1 MHHITR
7 ILYLTLCVSGLVSGA
22 FLLLCCFGV
31 VDPALLFRR
40 EDTAVLQTSA
50 PAEVPEPEEAAPAQ
64 VLTLHAEQIDEAEH
78 LIADCDTVVLP
89 MQNED
94 GSLNYVSR
102 LPLAVESGASWGDP
116 GRNQRL
122 RALNE
127 RADVHTVAEISC
139 LRDRV
144 LVQNDPALSLRRVSG
159 SPWRDG
165 AGYGWLDPGEARV
178 ETYLIGVCR
187 ELADLGFDEIILTHC
202 AYPTEGAVECLKPL
216 GDKTGTLE
224 QLVRR
229 LQGAVADWDTTLAL
243 RACADADAPE
253 SASGQTAAL
262 LAIADAVL
270 SE

>member
-1 MHHITR
+1 MHHIAR
-7 ILYLTLCVSGLVSGA
+7 ILYLALCVSGLLSGA
-22 FLLLCCFGV
+22 FLLLCCSGI
-31 VDPALLFRR
+31 VDPALLFQR

-50 PAEVPEPEEAAPAQ
+50 PAEVSEPEEAASVQ
-64 VLTLHAEQIDEAEH
+64 VLTLTSDQIDEAES

-116 GRNQRL
+116 ARNQML

-144 LVQNDPALSLRRVSG
+144 LIQNDPALSLRRVSG

-165 AGYGWLDPGEARV
+165 AEYGWLDPAERRV
-178 ETYLIGVCR
+178 EAYLIGVCR
-187 ELADLGFDEIILTHC
+187 ELADLGFDEIVLTHC

-216 GDKTGTLE
+216 GDKTETLE
-224 QLVRR
+224 RLVRQ
-229 LQGAVADWDTTLAL
+229 LQGAVADWDTTLAI
-243 RACADADAPE
+243 RACADADE
-253 SASGQTAAL
+253 MDSASGQTAAL
-262 LAIADAVL
+262 LAIADAVI